1 MNSSIQEDVMK
12 NRRFFLGI
20 GVVLIF
26 TLFATAGFSQVQ
38 AVQNRIPLQIFI
50 NGQPANGA
58 YVTAPGGGVQSFSCS
73 MPQQYVTPDGAS
85 QGWACYEQATG
96 VWLLNA
102 LPPAQAQAGPLPQ
115 QPTVIYQQ
123 PPAVIYQQPP
133 PTVVY
138 TTPVYPTRPVI
149 VEPAYP
155 SSVVLGTAAINAAG
169 RIASAA
175 IANSHYARG
184 RYYEHDYRDEHRY
197 EHHDEHRPSH
207 DRRW

>member
-12 NRRFFLGI
+12 NRRLSLGI
-20 GVVLIF
+20 GVVLVF

-38 AVQNRIPLQIFI
+38 AVQNRIPLQVII

-96 VWLLNA
+96 LWLLNA
-102 LPPAQAQAGPLPQ
+102 LPPAQAQSAPVPQ

-123 PPAVIYQQPP
+123 PPATVIYQQPP

-138 TTPVYPTRPVI
+138 TTPVYRTRPVI

-155 SSVVLGTAAINAAG
+155 PSVVLGTAAINAAG

-175 IANSHYARG
+175 IANSHYSRG
-184 RYYEHDYRDEHRY
+184 HYYENEHRDEHRY
-197 EHHDEHRPSH
+197 ERRPIH